1 MSADELEAIKSS
13 LHRIETALVGD
24 PTLGNT
30 GIVARLASVE
40 TKAEAMDKKQL
51 VWGGVVTGASLALGT
66 LKDKLFS

>member
-24 PTLGNT
+24 PSLGNA
-30 GIVARLASVE
+30 GIVSRLAVVE
-40 TKAEAMDKKQL
+40 CKADAMDKKQL
-51 VWGGVVTGASLALGT
+51 VWGGVVTGASLALGS